1 MQLQSRNMKIFPIFT
16 LLFGFLLRAPS
27 AGTRARKEN
36 EAAKKNC
43 FRRGGAG
50 EKKSIRNETA
60 EKEWHEQLDNTFSGS
75 ESRFVL
81 LAQWRVG
88 GRQESSLL
96 IRSIDKTI
104 PPRGQRHP
112 KDKKKRFKDSVNEL
126 DARQME
132 IFVAALVRWL
142 SIRRTRKV
150 FSPGGWAASPHHSKT
165 NSSCNLKSTFVSSI
179 NHPEKAATTSGNWMI
194 LIDFLFS
201 ERLGTGEL
209 RRVTT

>member
-1 MQLQSRNMKIFPIFT
+1 VLLVRATSIPKHEIFPIFT

-60 EKEWHEQLDNTFSGS
+60 EKEWHERLDNTFSGS

-96 IRSIDKTI
+96 IRSIDKRI
-104 PPRGQRHP
+104 PPKGQRHP
-112 KDKKKRFKDSVNEL
+112 KDKKKKVQRL
-126 DARQME
+126 RQRTRRQTNGNLRRR
-132 IFVAALVRWL
+132 ISTLIIHPTNSKSFLSRWL
-142 SIRRTRKV
+142 SC
-150 FSPGGWAASPHHSKT
+150 FASSFK
-165 NSSCNLKSTFVSSI
+165 N
-179 NHPEKAATTSGNWMI
+179 
-194 LIDFLFS
+194 
-201 ERLGTGEL
+201 
-209 RRVTT
+209 